1 MRNHA
6 DAVISHSTV
15 CNKAANSV
23 YRSPKFYISGAC
35 LRINTLRHGVAGEG
49 GENKRGYYVVAE
61 FDE

>member
-35 LRINTLRHGVAGEG
+35 LRINTLRHG
-49 GENKRGYYVVAE
+49 GYYETNGIYNEQAE
-61 FDE
+61 PCQTR